1 MTMTKTL
8 AAIFVGLAFAPLA
21 LAQNVSVDSDK
32 SYDFSKLKT
41 FAIQV
46 ATPSGNPLADKRVLG
61 EVEGALTSKGW
72 KKVDAANADAMVMLH
87 GATETKKDL
96 NTMYSGMGG
105 WRFGGMGSA
114 QTTVQEY
121 KVGTLVVDIFDAK
134 SKSLVFRG
142 TAQDELSDKADKNTK
157 KVEKATAKMFKDFP
171 PGSAKK

>member
-21 LAQNVSVDSDK
+21 LAQDVSVDSDK

-46 ATPSGNPLADKRVLG
+46 PTHGSNPLAEKRIIG
-61 EVEGALTSKGW
+61 EVEAALAGKGW
-72 KKVDAANADAMVMLH
+72 TKVDPAAADAVVMLH

-114 QTTVQEY
+114 QTTVSEY
-121 KVGTLVVDIFDAK
+121 QVGTLVVDIFDAK
-134 SKSLVFRG
+134 SKALVFRG
-142 TAQDELSDKADKNTK
+142 TAQDEMSDKPEKNQK
-157 KVEKATAKMFKDFP
+157 KVEKATTKMFKDFP

>member
-1 MTMTKTL
+1 MRTTFATV
-8 AAIFVGLAFAPLA
+8 FVGLALAPMA
-21 LAQNVSVDSDK
+21 LAQDVSVDSDK

-46 ATPSGNPLADKRVLG
+46 ATSSGNPLAEKRVLG

-72 KKVDAANADAMVMLH
+72 KKVDAATADAMVMLH

-121 KVGTLVVDIFDAK
+121 KVGTLIVDIFDAK
-134 SKSLVFRG
+134 SKALVFRG
-142 TAQDELSDKADKNTK
+142 TAQDELSDKPDKNTK